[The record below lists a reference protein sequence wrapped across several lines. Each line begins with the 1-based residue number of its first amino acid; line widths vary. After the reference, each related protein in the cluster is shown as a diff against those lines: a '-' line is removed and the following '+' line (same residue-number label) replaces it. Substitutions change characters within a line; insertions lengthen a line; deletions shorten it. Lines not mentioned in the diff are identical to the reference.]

1 MLKLILCYVFFK
13 TSSRGKKKH
22 QSNSNV
28 RGIAMLR
35 KKNSMGK
42 KEKERKKEQKSIE
55 LIGNHEC

>member
-1 MLKLILCYVFFK
+1 MDFLKQVQEE
-13 TSSRGKKKH
+13 KKH
-22 QSNSNV
+22 QSNSNINV